1 MWEIGEQMGAL
12 LVFAEHRY
20 YGGSLPFG
28 PGPGGSF
35 APGRN
40 ISFLT
45 HEQALADFAGATQGE
60 HDPWWQGGGV
70 TGPPWAPPLLT
81 SDFSWSI

>member
-1 MWEIGEQMGAL
+1 MRVGYFSVGESM
-12 LVFAEHRY
+12 
-20 YGGSLPFG
+20 PFG
-28 PGPGGSF
+28 ADSLQLPQL
-35 APGRN
+35 R
-40 ISFLT
+40 FLT

-60 HDPWWQGGGV
+60 RDPWWQGGRV